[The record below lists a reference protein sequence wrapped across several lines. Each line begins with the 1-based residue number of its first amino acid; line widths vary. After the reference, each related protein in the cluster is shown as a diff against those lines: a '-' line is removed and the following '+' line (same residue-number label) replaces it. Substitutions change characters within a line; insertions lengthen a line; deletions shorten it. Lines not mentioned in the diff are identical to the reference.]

1 MTNFDTPEEIQS
13 LRQQGQIVTI
23 PGTDNEVFL
32 IGAGR
37 KNRKLG
43 ILDFEGKIKR
53 IAKG

>member
-1 MTNFDTPEEIQS
+1 MTRFYTREEIQS

-43 ILDFEGKIKR
+43 KLAFEGKFKR
-53 IAKG
+53 VAKG

>member
-1 MTNFDTPEEIQS
+1 MTRFYTPEE
-13 LRQQGQIVTI
+13 LKHFRQQGQIVTI

-37 KNRKLG
+37 KNRRLG
-43 ILDFEGKIKR
+43 TLVFEGKFKR